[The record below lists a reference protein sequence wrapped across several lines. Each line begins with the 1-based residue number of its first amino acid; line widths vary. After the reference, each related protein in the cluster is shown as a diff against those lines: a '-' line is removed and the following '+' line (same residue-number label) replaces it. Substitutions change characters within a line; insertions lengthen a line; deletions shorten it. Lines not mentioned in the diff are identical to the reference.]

1 MSELIPTVIY
11 VLCALT
17 SLGAAVLLW
26 RGYCRSRQRLLY
38 WSALCFAILAVS
50 NGLLIVDL
58 VLLPTEVSL
67 LSWRSGVSQVAFLV
81 LLYGLIFESD

>member
-1 MSELIPTVIY
+1 MSELLPTIIY
-11 VLCALT
+11 ILCALT
-17 SLGAAVLLW
+17 CLGAAVLLW
-26 RGYCRSRQRLLY
+26 RGFRRSRQRLLY

-58 VLLPTEVSL
+58 VLLRQEVSL
-67 LSWRSGVSQVAFLV
+67 LTWRSGVSQIAFLV

>member
-1 MSELIPTVIY
+1 MGPIIY
-11 VLCALT
+11 ILCALT

-26 RGYCRSRQRLLY
+26 RGYRRSRQRLLY

-50 NGLLIVDL
+50 NAVLILDL
-58 VLLPTEVSL
+58 VLLPDVYIL
-67 LSWRSGVSQVAFLV
+67 PWRSGISQLGYLV